1 VRQVLTFTDNRPII
15 KTLQRVDVVFMP
27 RMIPCPVP
35 LLWTCSKEG
44 EMVKASSK
52 FLAWPLIAYLPA
64 SALAVGLLATV
75 MRLQAFTA
83 GGKRFL
89 DVFLAYALRFPDD
102 FNMIRWVAPA
112 LGLAVLILLSFAVRS
127 ARPIVTIIPIRVLLL
142 TLIAVLVILVK
153 IISVA
158 IPLTPSNTASGSLVE
173 TAAPLTVYLFLFVIV
188 DLCLVFLATFLPAYR
203 RLRKPP
209 VS

>member
-1 VRQVLTFTDNRPII
+1 
-15 KTLQRVDVVFMP
+15 MA
-27 RMIPCPVP
+27 
-35 LLWTCSKEG
+35 
-44 EMVKASSK
+44 KASSK
-52 FLAWPLIAYLPA
+52 FFAWPLIAYLPA
-64 SALAVGLLATV
+64 SALTVGLLATV

-89 DVFLAYALRFPDD
+89 DVFLAHALRFPDD
-102 FNMIRWVAPA
+102 FNLMRWVAPA
-112 LGLAVLILLSFAVRS
+112 LGLAVLVLLSVSIRS

-153 IISVA
+153 IFSVT
-158 IPLTPSNTASGSLVE
+158 IPLTPSNPASGSLFE

-203 RLRKPP
+203 RLRKPLIT
-209 VS
+209 